1 MRSLIPTSAV
11 AFALLAPLGASA
23 DTVSLQDV
31 MNSAPPLPQATIFV
45 ANEFITMD
53 PKKPRAEAVATVGGK
68 IVAVGSRAELERLAG
83 NQDYRID
90 ETFKGKV
97 VTAGFIDQ
105 HVHPFLAALTMITTS
120 VISIEDWDTVT
131 GFSAAVRDPETYQTR
146 LKEALDSF
154 DKSKGETFTSWG
166 YHHYMH
172 GELSRQ
178 VLDKLAPDFPVAIW
192 HRSAHEFFLN
202 TKALEKYQI
211 DKVWFDTFTASQ
223 KAQSNFDKG
232 HFFEQ
237 GAIKLLERL
246 APAFATPEKFRAGL
260 EYSEQYYH
268 QNGIT
273 TAAEPGG
280 FALKSMQ
287 EAINSVYG
295 DDATPFNHYFIP
307 DGKTFAAKHL
317 KDGPEVMIGET
328 RKVLDWGQGRSRW
341 LPQQIKF
348 LTDGAIFSQL
358 MMMKDG
364 YTDGHEGAWIM
375 DPDVFSGAFQVFW
388 DAGYQIHVHNNGD
401 AGMDVL
407 VANLERAMRRNP
419 RFDHRM
425 TVVHFGFARAEQV
438 DRLKALGAIVSAN
451 PYYVT
456 ALAGFYAKVGIGPER
471 APNMVP
477 MGDVMRNGGMS
488 ISFHSDMP
496 MAPAKPLQL
505 MWSGVNRITAEGSVS
520 GPQHKVDVETAL
532 KAITINA
539 AYSIRLENE
548 IGSIEPGK
556 LANFTVLEQSP
567 FDVEPARLKDIKVW
581 GTVLEGR
588 VQPVPAASGGAKKAS
603 LAPVTP
609 PEFAALD
616 NGTLAGELPAFTS
629 SQYLL
634 RASRIAND
642 QGLCGDHNIIV
653 QAMFSGLKG
662 PFWNG
667 RIIGEDSGGLLRQ
680 SR

>member
-1 MRSLIPTSAV
+1 MSLFGS
-11 AFALLAPLGASA
+11 LAASA

-31 MNSAPPLPQATIFV
+31 MNSAPALPQATIFV
-45 ANEFITMD
+45 AQEFITMD

-68 IVAVGSRAELERLAG
+68 IVAVGSRSALEQMAG
-83 NQDYRID
+83 IQDYRID
-90 ETFKGKV
+90 ESFRDKV

-131 GFSAAVRDPETYQTR
+131 GFSAAVRDPETYRKR
-146 LKEALDSF
+146 LKEALASF
-154 DKSKGETFTSWG
+154 DKSNGETFTSWG

-178 VLDKLAPDFPVAIW
+178 SLDELAPDFSVAIW

-202 TKALEKYQI
+202 SKALEKYKI
-211 DKVWFDTFTASQ
+211 DKAWFDTFTASQ

-237 GAIKLLERL
+237 GAIKVLERL
-246 APAFATPEKFRAGL
+246 APAFVTPEKFRAGL
-260 EYSEQYYH
+260 EYSEKYYH
-268 QNGIT
+268 KNGIT

-280 FALKSMQ
+280 FALKTMQ
-287 EAINSVYG
+287 DAINSVYG

-307 DGKTFAAKHL
+307 DGKTFAATYL
-317 KDGPEVMIGET
+317 VQGPELMIAET
-328 RKVLDWGQGRSRW
+328 RKTLTWGKGRSRW

-358 MMMKDG
+358 MMMTDG

-375 DPDVFSGAFQVFW
+375 DPDVFSGAFQAFW

-407 VANLERAMRRNP
+407 IGNLERAMRRNP

-425 TVVHFGFARAEQV
+425 TVVHFGFARPEQV
-438 DRLKALGAIVSAN
+438 DKLKALGAIVSAN

-477 MGDVMRNGGMS
+477 LGDVMRNGGMS

-505 MWSGVNRITAEGSVS
+505 MWSGVNRITAEGSVA
-520 GPQHKVDVETAL
+520 GPQHKIDVETAL

-567 FDVEPARLKDIKVW
+567 FDVEPTSLKDIKVW

-588 VQPVPAASGGAKKAS
+588 VQPVPSDSSGTKKAS
-603 LAPVTP
+603 LEPVKP
-609 PEFAALD
+609 LEFAASD
-616 NGTLAGELPAFTS
+616 NRSLHAELSAFTS
-629 SQYLL
+629 SQYVL

-642 QGLCGDHNIIV
+642 NGLCGDHNIIV
-653 QAMFSGLKG
+653 QALFSGLKG
-662 PFWNG
+662 P
-667 RIIGEDSGGLLRQ
+667 LRN
-680 SR
+680 

>member
-1 MRSLIPTSAV
+1 MRSIVRTSAV
-11 AFALLAPLGASA
+11 GFCFFAPLGASA
-23 DTVSLQDV
+23 DTVSLQDL

-45 ANEFITMD
+45 AKEFITMD
-53 PKKPRAEAVATVGGK
+53 PKKPRAEAVAAVGGK
-68 IVAVGSRAELERLAG
+68 IVAVGDRADLEKLART
-83 NQDYRID
+83 QDYRIN
-90 ETFKGKV
+90 ETFKDKV

-131 GFSAAVRDPETYQTR
+131 GFSAAVRDPETYQAR
-146 LKEALDSF
+146 LKGALASF

-172 GELSRQ
+172 GELSRHS
-178 VLDKLAPDFPVAIW
+178 LDKLAPDFPVAIW

-202 TKALEKYQI
+202 SKALEKYKI
-211 DKVWFDTFTASQ
+211 DKAWFDTFSAAQ

-237 GAIKLLERL
+237 GAIKVLERL
-246 APAFATPEKFRAGL
+246 APAFASPEKFRAGL
-260 EYSEQYYH
+260 EYSEKYYH

-280 FALKSMQ
+280 FASKAMQ
-287 EAINSVYG
+287 DAINAVYA

-307 DGKTFAAKHL
+307 DGKTFAAKYL

-328 RKVLDWGQGRSRW
+328 RKVLEWGQGRSRW

-375 DPDVFSGAFQVFW
+375 DPDVFSGAFQAFW
-388 DAGYQIHVHNNGD
+388 DAGYHIHVHNNGD

-425 TVVHFGFARAEQV
+425 TVVHFGFARPEQV
-438 DRLKALGAIVSAN
+438 DKLKALGAIVSAN

-456 ALAGFYAKVGIGPER
+456 ALAGFYEKVGIGPER

-505 MWSGVNRITAEGSVS
+505 MWSGVNRLTAEGSVA

-539 AYSIRLENE
+539 AYSIRLESE

-567 FDVEPARLKDIKVW
+567 FDVEPSKLKDIKVW

-588 VQPVPAASGGAKKAS
+588 VQPVSAVSGGAKKAS

-609 PEFAALD
+609 PDFAALD
-616 NGTLAGELPAFTS
+616 KRNLASELPAFTS
-629 SQYLL
+629 PQYLL
-634 RASRIAND
+634 RASRSAND

-653 QAMFSGLKG
+653 QALFSGL
-662 PFWNG
+662 NV
-667 RIIGEDSGGLLRQ
+667 
-680 SR
+680 SRN

>member
-1 MRSLIPTSAV
+1 MGLCSTSV
-11 AFALLAPLGASA
+11 FAQS
-23 DTVSLQDV
+23 VSLQDV
-31 MNSAPPLPQATIFV
+31 MNNAAPLPQATVFV
-45 ANEFITMD
+45 AKQFITMD
-53 PKKPRAEAVATVGGK
+53 PKKPRAEAVAVVDGK
-68 IVAVGSRAELERLAG
+68 IVAVGNRAELEKLAG
-83 NQDYRID
+83 TQAYKID
-90 ETFKGKV
+90 DTFKDKI
-97 VTAGFIDQ
+97 VTAGLIDQ
-105 HVHPFLAALTMITTS
+105 HVHPFLAALTMITTA

-131 GFSAAVRDPETYQTR
+131 GFSAAVRDPENYQKR
-146 LKEALDSF
+146 LKEALAKF

-172 GELSRQ
+172 GDLSQ
-178 VLDKLAPDFPVAIW
+178 QILDKLAPDFPVVIW
-192 HRSAHEFFLN
+192 HRSGHEVFLN
-202 TKALEKYQI
+202 TKAMEKYKV
-211 DKVWFDTFTASQ
+211 DKAWFDTWTAPQ

-237 GAIKLLERL
+237 GCIKVLERV
-246 APAFATPEKFRAGL
+246 APALASAEKFRAGL
-260 EYSEQYYH
+260 EYSKKYYH
-268 QNGIT
+268 LNGIT

-280 FALKSMQ
+280 FALKAMQ
-287 EAINSVYG
+287 DAINAVYA

-307 DGKTFAAKHL
+307 DGKTFAAKFL
-317 KDGPEVMIGET
+317 KDGPELMISET
-328 RKVLDWGQGRSRW
+328 RKTLSWGQGRARW

-364 YTDGHEGAWIM
+364 YTDGHKGAWIM
-375 DPDVFSGAFQVFW
+375 DPDVFSAAFQAYW
-388 DAGYQIHVHNNGD
+388 DAGYQIHVHDNGD

-419 RFDHRM
+419 RFDHRT
-425 TVVHFGFARAEQV
+425 TVVHFGFATPGQV
-438 DRLKALGAIVSAN
+438 DKLKVLGAIVSAN

-477 MGDVMRNGGMS
+477 TGDVMRNGGMS

-505 MWSGVNRITAEGSVS
+505 MWSGVNRITAEGPVA

-567 FDVEPARLKDIKVW
+567 FEVEPVKLKDIKVW

-588 VQPVPAASGGAKKAS
+588 VQPAPAEDGVSRKAS
-603 LAPVTP
+603 LDRILTDDMPTEVVQEAAQERLPV
-609 PEFAALD
+609 
-616 NGTLAGELPAFTS
+616 FTS
-629 SQYLL
+629 PEYQLK
-634 RASRIAND
+634 ASRIGND
-642 QGLCGDHNIIV
+642 LGMCGDHNIIV
-653 QAMFSGLKG
+653 QALFSGLQ
-662 PFWNG
+662 PPSA
-667 RIIGEDSGGLLRQ
+667 R
-680 SR
+680 